1 MQELLARIFGGQVA
15 ETITSKFE
23 GDLTK
28 LYRAEKEELTEIE
41 GVDEE
46 TADKIKAVVEFSEL
60 LYSKQAK
67 KEAIKVNSKEK
78 TAEYVM
84 ARLSHKEQEHFM
96 VIVLD
101 KYYNILG
108 EELISLGGTMNTL
121 CEPKNVFRKAIR
133 IGGSQIILAH
143 NHPSGDLNFS
153 KNDILTTLRIANVG
167 SNLGIRVVDHIIV
180 GNGEYDSFFSYSTE
194 EISKMIEDLGGINEE
209 EFESLRF

>member
-67 KEAIKVNSKEK
+67 KEAIKVIF
-78 TAEYVM
+78 T
-84 ARLSHKEQEHFM
+84 
-96 VIVLD
+96 
-101 KYYNILG
+101 
-108 EELISLGGTMNTL
+108 
-121 CEPKNVFRKAIR
+121 
-133 IGGSQIILAH
+133 
-143 NHPSGDLNFS
+143 
-153 KNDILTTLRIANVG
+153 
-167 SNLGIRVVDHIIV
+167 
-180 GNGEYDSFFSYSTE
+180 YDFDD
-194 EISKMIEDLGGINEE
+194 ED
-209 EFESLRF
+209 